1 MGVSFKIKTSAY
13 VLFSNFEW
21 MIVSTILL
29 APVTWDDN
37 QLSWLVTFIFFTHRC
52 REHFTSTFSFS
63 SSPSHLR
70 DSPDVCLIGCSHIC
84 SLCRGRLNQH
94 TSLLV
99 ILIWGRGISS
109 NSVMIRFSSALLLFS
124 VVVGFVMSADIIFLW
139 HTYHLH
145 AHKALKVL
153 IIFS

>member
-1 MGVSFKIKTSAY
+1 MIFCQLFCLLLLHEMITNLHDLLHLFYLSIFLPIDAENILSAHF
-13 VLFSNFEW
+13 FSG
-21 MIVSTILL
+21 
-29 APVTWDDN
+29 
-37 QLSWLVTFIFFTHRC
+37 
-52 REHFTSTFSFS
+52 
-63 SSPSHLR
+63 SPSHFR
-70 DSPDVCLIGCSHIC
+70 C
-84 SLCRGRLNQH
+84 SLDTHLIEGSQVFSSCSGRLNQC

-99 ILIWGRGISS
+99 ILILEEFLF
-109 NSVMIRFSSALLLFS
+109 NSVMIMFSNALLLFS

>member
-37 QLSWLVTFIFFTHRC
+37 QLSWLVTFIFLPVDAENILPAH
-52 REHFTSTFSFS
+52 FS